1 LSDTW
6 SKFDELLGAMAPGA
20 SSSIP
25 MSRIG
30 GWPLYPFLAAAYPVL
45 ALWAS
50 NVGQLV
56 PVGDVLASLVV
67 ALTGTGVLLLLIR
80 LLVRQTARAALIAT
94 VVVTLFFSYGYAW
107 NGIQSVFPSELAN
120 HAVLIASWVAI
131 AIVSAGVLVRWPR
144 APALT
149 APLNVAGTILLAMS
163 LAPLGLHAASLPTAA
178 PPDQDPVASPA
189 VSHTTRDIYWIIMD
203 RYGSASVLEEAYG
216 FDNRPF
222 LDALRDRG
230 FYIAEDAT
238 ANYLKTAL
246 SLESSRDMAYADTD
260 ALRGEAT
267 SNNDWGPVH
276 DRLDDSFEVQRQ
288 LSARGYAFAYLG
300 SYWAPTGSNAAADLN
315 LRFAGAGSEF
325 QSALAD
331 TTALRALSGPLDPRR
346 TLWEITRFQF
356 NALERAAALDGPTFV
371 HAHIG
376 LPHDPFVFRADGSYQ
391 PEEETFDR
399 TFEEMFVDQV
409 RYANTELLRI
419 VDHLRDVPDE
429 EQPIIVIQADE
440 GPFPRR
446 YREESPSFV
455 WPEATDAELREKFG
469 ILNAFH
475 LPGIDAEDAGLYPSI
490 SSVNTFRVILRAY
503 HGMDLPLLPDRNLV
517 FAAPGNNYEL
527 VDLTSRV
534 RAAMEAG
541 P

>member
-1 LSDTW
+1 
-6 SKFDELLGAMAPGA
+6 
-20 SSSIP
+20 

-30 GWPLYPFLAAAYPVL
+30 SWPLHPFLAAAYPVM
-45 ALWAS
+45 ALWAM
-50 NVGQLV
+50 NVRQLV
-56 PVGDVLASLVV
+56 PVNDVLASLAVV
-67 ALTGTGVLLLLIR
+67 LIGTGMLLLLIR
-80 LLVRQTARAALIAT
+80 LLLRQTARAALVT
-94 VVVTLFFSYGYAW
+94 TLVVTLFFSYGYVWSA
-107 NGIQSVFPSELAN
+107 IHSALPQALAN
-120 HAVLIASWVAI
+120 HAVLLASWAAI
-131 AIVSAGVLVRWPR
+131 ALIGAGVLARWSR
-144 APALT
+144 ALALT
-149 APLNVAGTILLAMS
+149 VPLNVAGTILLA
-163 LAPLGLHAASLPTAA
+163 LNLVTLGPRAANLPTADT
-178 PPDQDPVASPA
+178 PGQDPVASAA
-189 VSHTTRDIYWIIMD
+189 VGRTTRDIYWIIMD
-203 RYGSASVLEEAYG
+203 RYGSASVLEESYG
-216 FDNRPF
+216 FDNGPF

-230 FYIAEDAT
+230 FYVAEDAT

-246 SLESSRDMAYADTD
+246 SLVSSRDMAYVDTD
-260 ALRGEAT
+260 ALRAEAT
-267 SNNDWGPVH
+267 GDNDWAPLH

-288 LSARGYAFAYLG
+288 LSARGYRFVYLG
-300 SYWAPTGSNAAADLN
+300 TYWGPTQSNAAADLN
-315 LRFAGAGSEF
+315 LRYASAGSEF

-346 TLWEITRFQF
+346 TLWEMTRYQF
-356 NALERAAALDGPTFV
+356 DALERAAVLEGPTFV

-391 PEEETFDR
+391 PENETFDR
-399 TFEEMFVDQV
+399 TFEDMFVDQV
-409 RYANTELLRI
+409 RYANSELVRI
-419 VDHLRDVPDE
+419 VDRLLDVPDA

-446 YREESPSFV
+446 YREESQSFV

-475 LPGIDAEDAGLYPSI
+475 LPGIDPEDAGLYPSI
-490 SSVNTFRVILRAY
+490 SSVNTFRVILDAY

-534 RAAMEAG
+534 RAAKQAA

>member
-1 LSDTW
+1 
-6 SKFDELLGAMAPGA
+6 
-20 SSSIP
+20 

-30 GWPLYPFLAAAYPVL
+30 DWPLHPFLAAAYPVL
-45 ALWAS
+45 AIWAL

-56 PVGDVLASLVV
+56 PVGDVLASLVIAV
-67 ALTGTGVLLLLIR
+67 AGTGVLLLLMR
-80 LLVRQTARAALIAT
+80 VLLGQTARAALVAT

-107 NGIQSVFPSELAN
+107 NGIQWVLPPQLAN
-120 HAVLIASWVAI
+120 HAVLLASWVAI
-131 AIVSAGVLVRWPR
+131 ALVGAGVLLRWPR

-163 LAPLGLHAASLPTAA
+163 LVPLGLHAASLPTIAS
-178 PPDQDPVASPA
+178 PDRDAVASPA
-189 VSHTTRDIYWIIMD
+189 ARRTTRDIYWIIMD
-203 RYGSASVLEEAYG
+203 RYGSASVLEESYG
-216 FDNRPF
+216 FDNGPF

-230 FYIAEDAT
+230 FYIAQDAT
-238 ANYLKTAL
+238 ANYVKTAL
-246 SLESSRDMAYADTD
+246 SLASSRDIAYADMD

-267 SNNDWGPVH
+267 GDDDWAPVH

-288 LSARGYAFAYLG
+288 LSARGYAFVYLG
-300 SYWAPTGSNAAADLN
+300 SYWAPTASNAAADTN

-356 NALERAAALDGPTFV
+356 DGLERAAALNGPTFV

-399 TFEEMFVDQV
+399 TFEDMFVDHV
-409 RYANTELLRI
+409 RYANSELLRI
-419 VDHLRDVPDE
+419 VDHLRDLPEE
-429 EQPIIVIQADE
+429 EQPIVVIQADE

-446 YREESPSFV
+446 YREESSSFV

-475 LPGIDAEDAGLYPSI
+475 LPGIDAEEAGLYPAI

-503 HGMDLPLLPDRNLV
+503 HGMDLPPLPDRNLV

-534 RAAMEAG
+534 RAAMEAA